1 MSNETE
7 KKQEENGYKNA
18 TLFLAGVVVG
28 IFTAMALCR
37 NGRY

>member
-1 MSNETE
+1 MSNSTE
-7 KKQEENGYKNA
+7 KKPEDGYKNA